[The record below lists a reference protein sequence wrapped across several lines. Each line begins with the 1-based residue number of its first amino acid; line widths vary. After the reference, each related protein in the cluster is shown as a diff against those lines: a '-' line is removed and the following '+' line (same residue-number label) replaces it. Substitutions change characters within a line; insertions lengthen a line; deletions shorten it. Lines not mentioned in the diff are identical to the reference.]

1 MLDSKEKKVVIF
13 MTNKVQWSRR
23 VPPYKVHLLYENDAK
38 GILDEDLL
46 NDVGYGIYACC
57 QDLLERGDASRGR
70 VKCRNC
76 NNLIIR
82 PLINGQFANLNVIR
96 CSLCGW
102 EVACKDYHQSC
113 LRKRPAPPYEPEEIF
128 KQYAEQWPLAS
139 SPREK
144 LLLIDRL
151 IHEWHIHYITVGW
164 PLGTSVIQATAR
176 QMVDLL
182 ERLGYGYESS
192 NELKRTR
199 MLWMSRLK
207 VRRSKLDLKEV
218 ARELGIEGINK
229 MRKQDLI
236 DAIERVD
243 PQFFK
248 PWLDLID
255 AGDDYDHTIWRHL

>member
-1 MLDSKEKKVVIF
+1 MIF
-13 MTNKVQWSRR
+13 MTNKVQWARR
-23 VPPYKVHLLYENDAK
+23 VPLYKVRLLYESDSK

-46 NDVGYGIYACC
+46 TEVGYGIYACC
-57 QDLLERGDASRGR
+57 QDLLERAVAARGR

-76 NNLIIR
+76 DNIIIR
-82 PLINGQFANLNVIR
+82 PLINGRFADSNILR

-102 EVACKDYHQSC
+102 EVACKDYHESL
-113 LRKRPAPPYEPEEIF
+113 LRKRPALPYEPEEIF
-128 KQYAEQWPLAS
+128 KEFAKQWPLAS
-139 SPREK
+139 SSREK

-182 ERLGYGYESS
+182 EGLAYGPDSS
-192 NELKRTR
+192 KGLEQTR
-199 MLWMSRLK
+199 MVWMTRLK
-207 VRRSKLDLKEV
+207 ARRSKLDFKEA
-218 ARELGIEGINK
+218 ARELGIDGINR

-243 PQFFK
+243 PQDFK
-248 PWLDLID
+248 PWQDLID
-255 AGDDYDHTIWRHL
+255 VGTPRKS